1 MPMFMILSTLT
12 DEGAKTLKTKPQ
24 RVREVN
30 AELEKMGVK
39 VLQQYAVLGGY
50 DFLNIVEAPDEKTVA
65 AAMVELA
72 SRGTIKTY
80 TFPIIPLEEFLEKLG

>member
-1 MPMFMILSTLT
+1 MPLYMILSNLT
-12 DEGAKTLKTKPQ
+12 DEGAKTIKTKPK
-24 RVREVN
+24 RVKEVN

-39 VLQQYAVLGGY
+39 VIEQYAVLGPY

-72 SRGTIKTY
+72 SRGTIRTN
-80 TFPIIPLEEFLEKLG
+80 TFPIVPVDEFLEKLG